1 MGEEWVVRGGLFSSD
16 IDGAGGVAFEDGIGK
31 RDEVG
36 LRRIEDGGEAGKELV
51 VGWVVGPEGKDA
63 LGQKLGGEEAE
74 SIGAIEG
81 GVAIV
86 E

>member
-1 MGEEWVVRGGLFSSD
+1 MLRGGFFAGD
-16 IDGAGGVAFEDGIGK
+16 INGAGGVAVEDGIRKG
-31 RDEVG
+31 DEVG

-51 VGWVVGPEGKDA
+51 VGWVVGPKGKDA
-63 LGQKLGGEEAE
+63 LGQKLGGKAAE

>member
-1 MGEEWVVRGGLFSSD
+1 M
-16 IDGAGGVAFEDGIGK
+16 
-31 RDEVG
+31 G

-63 LGQKLGGEEAE
+63 LGQELGGEATEP
-74 SIGAIEG
+74 IGAIES